1 MVESGRFAWIG
12 AGRQLTDVTHVDNVV
27 HGLRLAAERGR
38 PGEAYFV
45 TDGERVVFR
54 EFVTELLRSQ
64 GVEPPKRSIPSPL
77 AGAVATG
84 GGLGGGLVSPGGLP
98 PLCRVAGWGGSPG
111 G

>member
-45 TDGERVVFR
+45 TDGERVAFR
-54 EFVTELLRSQ
+54 EFVTELIASQ
-64 GVEPPKRSIPSPL
+64 GVEPPRRSLPAPVANGL
-77 AGAVATG
+77 AAAGETVWRTLRLRG
-84 GGLGGGLVSPGGLP
+84 SP
-98 PLCRVAGWGGSPG
+98 PLTHFPCWV
-111 G
+111 